1 MRKLALRRGSS
12 EPSFLGLNVDMIR
25 NGYLPKA
32 VDADVLASD
41 SRSLEEQMA
50 SVGLY
55 DMDNHCPRYLTIWD
69 IQTEQSSVI
78 SM

>member
-1 MRKLALRRGSS
+1 MAIS
-12 EPSFLGLNVDMIR
+12 PI

-32 VDADVLASD
+32 VDVLASD

>member
-1 MRKLALRRGSS
+1 MLVIKHPFLPHEKLALRRGSS

-32 VDADVLASD
+32 VDADVLAGD

-55 DMDNHCPRYLTIWD
+55 DIHLSPT
-69 IQTEQSSVI
+69 
-78 SM
+78 